1 MAVSIERSFHIAKV
15 GHRHGGYHVEMC
27 GGENLQPPEAQPRA
41 ERVPRISRL
50 MALAIHCK
58 NLLDTGAVA
67 DLTTMARLAHVT
79 QPRMTQILNL
89 NHLAPDIREDLLFL
103 DPLVEGKPAIS
114 EKQLRRLS
122 RILGWVEQRC
132 EWHLRNPQV

>member
-15 GHRHGGYHVEMC
+15 GHRHGGYHVEMR
-27 GGENLQPPEAQPRA
+27 GGEDPQPTAPQPKP

-58 NLLDTGAVA
+58 NLLETGAVA

-89 NHLAPDIREDLLFL
+89 NHLAPDIQEDLLFL
-103 DPLVEGKPAIS
+103 NPLEEGKPSIS

-122 RILGWVEQRC
+122 GILGWGEQRR
-132 EWHLRNPQV
+132 EWRALSCK

>member
-15 GHRHGGYHVEMC
+15 GHRHGGYHVEMR
-27 GGENLQPPEAQPRA
+27 GGEDPQPNEVQAKP

-58 NLLDTGAVA
+58 NLLETGAVA

-89 NHLAPDIREDLLFL
+89 NHLAPDIQEDLLFL
-103 DPLVEGKPAIS
+103 NPLEEGKPSIS

-122 RILGWVEQRC
+122 GILGWGEQRR
-132 EWHLRNPQV
+132 EWRALSCK